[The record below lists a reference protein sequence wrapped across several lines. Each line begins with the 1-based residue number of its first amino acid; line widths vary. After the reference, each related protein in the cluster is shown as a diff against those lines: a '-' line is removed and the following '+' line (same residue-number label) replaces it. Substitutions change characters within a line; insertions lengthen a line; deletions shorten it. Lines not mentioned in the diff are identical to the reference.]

1 MLPRITPVILGLTLV
16 LSACQGAPKTTD
28 TGPIKLGLIAP
39 LTGDIAAIGKD
50 MLNGAQFAVDTI
62 NAAGGVNGRTVSLIA
77 EDGKCAGNEAANAA
91 QKLVNVDHVVAIV
104 GGLCS
109 GETLAA
115 APIVEAGQ
123 VPLISPGSSSPDVT
137 KAGNYVYRNYPSDAL
152 KTTAMANYFAK
163 KNWKK
168 VAIISENTDF
178 NQSFRKDF
186 TAKLT
191 DGSVVFDEV
200 VEPGTKDY
208 RTVLGRLQGKEFDA
222 FFPNGQS
229 DSTIAIMIQ
238 QFRQLG
244 FTQPMIAHDAADSLT
259 IDTVAPEASQGF
271 LLISVPTAGQG
282 TDFETSF
289 TTKYGTPKSSIA
301 WAAQSYDA
309 ANVFM
314 SAIKAKGTAGPDI
327 KSALDTMPSYTGVV
341 GAFHFDANGDVVG
354 IPYALKEHRDGKISK
369 LEEITVN

>member
-1 MLPRITPVILGLTLV
+1 MLRRFTPVMLGLTLV
-16 LSACQGAPKTTD
+16 LSSCQSTPKAAD
-28 TGPIKLGLIAP
+28 TGPIQLGLIAP

-50 MLNGAQFAVDTI
+50 MLNGTQYAVDAI
-62 NAAGGVNGRTVSLIA
+62 NAAGGINGRTVKLIA

-109 GETLAA
+109 SETLAA

-123 VPLISPGSSSPDVT
+123 VPLVSPGSSSPDVT
-137 KAGNYVYRNYPSDAL
+137 KAGKYVYRNYPSDAL
-152 KTTAMANYFAK
+152 KTTAMAKYFGQK
-163 KNWKK
+163 DWKK

-178 NQSFRKDF
+178 NQSFRQGLSR
-186 TAKLT
+186 ALPT
-191 DGSVVFDEV
+191 DSVAFDEV

-208 RTVLGRLQGKEFDA
+208 RTVLGRLKNTEFDV

-229 DSTIAIMIQ
+229 DSTIAMMIQ

-271 LLISVPTAGQG
+271 MLISVPTSGEG
-282 TDFETSF
+282 TDFEKEF
-289 TTKYGTPKSSIA
+289 MAKYGTPKSSIA

-309 ANVFM
+309 ANVLM
-314 SAIKAKGTAGPDI
+314 AAIRSNGTAGADI
-327 KSALDTMPSYTGVV
+327 KSALDSMPSYTGVV
-341 GAFHFDANGDVVG
+341 GNFHFDSNGDVIG
-354 IPYALKEHRDGKISK
+354 IPYALKEHRNGKISK